1 MGAGEHWKKEYL
13 LSARRKSNRSE
24 QEPAMIETQEQHNE
38 TIIRGL
44 ILIILG
50 LILYTMW
57 LAEPSRSTHLRERRR
72 DNKQLP
78 NDSQKTN
85 EEVSDVITDGR
96 PQRFSAEQVAA

>member
-1 MGAGEHWKKEYL
+1 MGAGKRWKKEYL
-13 LSARRKSNRSE
+13 LSVQRKSNRSE
-24 QEPAMIETQEQHNE
+24 QEPAVIETQEQHNG

-44 ILIILG
+44 ILITLG
-50 LILYTMW
+50 LILHTMW

-85 EEVSDVITDGR
+85 EQVSDVIAVGR
-96 PQRFSAEQVAA
+96 PQRFSAKQVAT

>member
-1 MGAGEHWKKEYL
+1 MGAGERWKKEYL

-57 LAEPSRSTHLRERRR
+57 LAEPSRSTHLRGRRR
-72 DNKQLP
+72 GNKQLP
-78 NDSQKTN
+78 NGSQKTN
-85 EEVSDVITDGR
+85 GQVGDVITVGR
-96 PQRFSAEQVAA
+96 PQRFSAEQIAA